1 MVAPHPDDETLGCG
15 GTLLKHKAQ
24 GDAVHWLIATSM
36 TKESGFSDE
45 AIEKRQREIDA
56 VRNRFG
62 FESVHQLGF
71 AAAQLD
77 TVPISSVVR
86 RLGAVFKDLCPQVV
100 YVPYRSDVHTDHRVV
115 FDGVAACTKWFR
127 FPGIERV
134 LAYETLSETE
144 FGINP
149 SAGAFKPNVFVD
161 ISDYLDAKIE
171 IMSIYETEYG
181 EFPFPRSERAIRAVA
196 EFRGSTIGSSAAE
209 AFLLLKEVW

>member
-1 MVAPHPDDETLGCG
+1 MRRVLVVAPHPDDETLGCG

-86 RLGAVFKDLCPQVV
+86 RLGLSSRTCARGWSTYLTAVMCILITASSSAELRHARSGFGFPELSAFLPTRHCQKRSLESTRLPVRLSLMYLWTYQTILMRKLRSCPFTRLSTV
-100 YVPYRSDVHTDHRVV
+100 S
-115 FDGVAACTKWFR
+115 FR
-127 FPGIERV
+127 FPEASGPSGLSRSSGGAR
-134 LAYETLSETE
+134 LA
-144 FGINP
+144 P
-149 SAGAFKPNVFVD
+149 VRQR
-161 ISDYLDAKIE
+161 
-171 IMSIYETEYG
+171 
-181 EFPFPRSERAIRAVA
+181 RS
-196 EFRGSTIGSSAAE
+196 SS
-209 AFLLLKEVW
+209 